1 MSSTHTE
8 TITRFYEAFNKL
20 DYATMNDCYAEEV
33 TFTDAVFKNLNG
45 KQTRAM
51 WHMLC
56 TRAKDFSLSFSDVK
70 AQGQTGSCHWEPKYL
85 FSSTGR
91 SVHNIIDAQFQ
102 FNESGKIVQH
112 QDSFNLYRWAKMALG
127 PMGYLLGWTPMVQ
140 NRVRK
145 TAFTNLQSFI
155 QKHPEYQ

>member
-8 TITRFYEAFNKL
+8 VITRFYEAFSKL

-33 TFTDAVFKNLNG
+33 TFSDAVFKNLNG

-56 TRAKDFSLSFSDVK
+56 SRAKEFTLTFNDVK
-70 AQGQTGSCHWEPKYL
+70 ADGQTGSCHWEPKYL
-85 FSSTGR
+85 FSATGR
-91 SVHNIIDAQFQ
+91 SVHNIIDAQFW
-102 FNESGKIVQH
+102 FNEEGKIVRH
-112 QDSFNLYRWAKMALG
+112 EDTFNLYRWSKMALG
-127 PMGYLLGWTPMVQ
+127 PMGYIMGWTPMMQ

-145 TAFTNLQSFI
+145 TALGNLQSFI
-155 QKHPEYQ
+155 KKNSAYQ